1 MPRPPRRTVVEQ
13 LNADVGAHAEG
24 EAFDYGAAFSRNI
37 GWITADEQA
46 RLRRSRVAIAG
57 LGGVGG
63 AHALTLARLGVGCFH
78 LADFDTFGVHNLNRQ
93 AGAFMSSVGRS
104 KAEVISEMVQDIN
117 PEAEIVRFDEGVN
130 ADNLDRFLRGVDVYV
145 DGIDFFAIGARRM
158 VFAACHAGAGPAVT
172 AAPLGMGV
180 SLLYF
185 APGGTS
191 FERYFRLEGQS
202 EQEQFALFI
211 AGLSPAMLQRTYL
224 VAPEAVNFGQRRG
237 PSTVM
242 ACELCAGVTGVAVLK
257 LLLGRGGLR
266 AAPWSMQFDAYRQ
279 RLSHT
284 WRPFGNANPL
294 QRLLLRFV
302 RPRLAMG

>member
-1 MPRPPRRTVVEQ
+1 MS
-13 LNADVGAHAEG
+13 AAGSGEG
-24 EAFDYGAAFSRNI
+24 SESFDYGTAFSRNI
-37 GWITADEQA
+37 GWVTAEEQA
-46 RLRRSRVAIAG
+46 RLKRSRVAIAG

-63 AHALTLARLGVGCFH
+63 AHALTLARLGVGSFH
-78 LADFDTFGVHNLNRQ
+78 LADFDTFGVHNINRQ
-93 AGAFMSSVGRS
+93 AGAFMSSVGSR
-104 KAEVISEMVQDIN
+104 KAEVIGRMVRDIN
-117 PEAEIVRFDEGVN
+117 PQAEIVRFDEGVTPDN
-130 ADNLDRFLRGVDVYV
+130 AEQFLRGVDAYV
-145 DGIDFFAIGARRM
+145 DGIDFFAVEARQL
-158 VFAACHAGAGPAVT
+158 VFAACHSRGIPAVT

-185 APGGTS
+185 APGRTS
-191 FERYFRLEGQS
+191 FEQYFRLEGQPR
-202 EQEQFALFI
+202 QEQFARFI

-224 VAPEAVNFGQRRG
+224 VAPDAVNFAQQRG

-257 LLLGRGGLR
+257 ILLGRGGLR
-266 AAPWSMQFDAYRQ
+266 PAPWAMQFDAYRQ

-294 QRLLLRFV
+294 QRLLLRLV

>member
-1 MPRPPRRTVVEQ
+1 VAEQ
-13 LNADVGAHAEG
+13 VTSGAGSLESR
-24 EAFDYGAAFSRNI
+24 EVFDYGTAFSRNI
-37 GWITADEQA
+37 GWVTAEEQS

-63 AHALTLARLGVGCFH
+63 AHALTLARLGIGRFH
-78 LADFDTFGVHNLNRQ
+78 LADFDTFGVHNINRQ
-93 AGAFMSSVGRS
+93 AGAFMSSVGRP
-104 KAEVISEMVQDIN
+104 KAEVISRMVRDIN
-117 PEAEIVRFDEGVN
+117 PQAEIVHFDEGVTS
-130 ADNLDRFLRGVDVYV
+130 DNVDQFLRGVDAYV
-145 DGIDFFAIGARRM
+145 DGIDFFAVDARRL
-158 VFAACHAGAGPAVT
+158 VFAACHARAIPAVT

-185 APGGTS
+185 APGRTS
-191 FERYFRLEGQS
+191 FEQYFKLDGRPQ
-202 EQEQFALFI
+202 QEQFARFI
-211 AGLSPAMLQRTYL
+211 AGLSPAMLQRSYL
-224 VAPEAVNFGQRRG
+224 VAPDAVNFAQRRG

-257 LLLGRGGLR
+257 VLLGRGGLR
-266 AAPWSMQFDAYRQ
+266 PAPWAMQFDAYRQ

-294 QRLLLRFV
+294 QWLLLRLV